1 MAVTTIRASASS
13 RMVRE
18 GIGIEDAAIRSDGWP
33 DGGSAAAAD
42 KLNVAI
48 VADSSHRRREIVI
61 DMKIPLKIARNA
73 PRQLRT
79 DSYRKDRQSRIGVM
93 TRTIGKVG
101 SGQPPAYRSNR
112 KSMKRWTLGERRVA
126 GGRASASP

>member
-73 PRQLRT
+73 PPA
-79 DSYRKDRQSRIGVM
+79 V
-93 TRTIGKVG
+93 
-101 SGQPPAYRSNR
+101 AYRLLSKRSAIEDWRHDPNNR
-112 KSMKRWTLGERRVA
+112 KSW
-126 GGRASASP
+126 